1 MARIVI
7 TFVFALIVFLS
18 CITITTTSFASTVNC
33 ERYSKPGIKD
43 NPSQLAY
50 DSRFPPQFSID
61 VNSFK
66 PTIGR
71 KSISFKTGN
80 FRNTLLPDGKLIRVV
95 TNAMSEATARYKC
108 DMKPEEVL
116 SAQKS

>member
-1 MARIVI
+1 MRICSS
-7 TFVFALIVFLS
+7 FAFTLAISLS
-18 CITITTTSFASTVNC
+18 SIAITTPSFASTVNC
-33 ERYSKPGIKD
+33 ERYSEAGIKD

-66 PTIGR
+66 PTMGR

-80 FRNTLLPDGKLIRVV
+80 FRNTLLPDGKLIRVL